1 LEGKTPT
8 ATYDGYTSCPLVTGY
23 GSCIMAEFDYD
34 TNPLETFPFD
44 QGVERRTMFHMK
56 KDVMPLL
63 YFNLMLR

>member
-1 LEGKTPT
+1 
-8 ATYDGYTSCPLVTGY
+8 
-23 GSCIMAEFDYD
+23 MAEFDYELS
-34 TNPLETFPFD
+34 PLETFPFD